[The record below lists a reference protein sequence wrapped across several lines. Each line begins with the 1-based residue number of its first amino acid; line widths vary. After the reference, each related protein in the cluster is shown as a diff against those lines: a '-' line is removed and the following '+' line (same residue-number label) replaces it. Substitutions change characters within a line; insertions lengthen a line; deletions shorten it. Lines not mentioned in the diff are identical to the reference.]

1 MMQIRRNQNEKLSD
15 QVKEKPGDRY
25 ADADADADGG
35 REPPGSP
42 LGGFDRG

>member
-25 ADADADADGG
+25 SDNDADGG
-35 REPPGSP
+35 RKPPATP